1 MVDNAR
7 TRHNSRVRPD
17 GSMAVEVISVTGKTL
32 SSPAFVYFRTSCTF
46 LLKCLSFNFQ
56 VAHTI
61 LGDIIDNGLEG
72 EPVIECGSES
82 LSVRFRT
89 RSPFEG
95 HIYVK
100 GHYGTPG
107 CRTDASL
114 ENTANLTVGFT
125 ECDVL
130 RQRSNSPRGLL
141 LASTIIISFH
151 PMFVT
156 KIDKSYRVQCF
167 YAETAKTVTQ
177 NLEVS
182 EGKEMQKNVLV
193 IIGDEEAAHE
203 GRPSNVL
210 HERLPHTLN
219 LYSSV
224 ARKLPSE
231 TVTSTVPLP
240 ECRYQVLSGGKNG
253 TPLKFASVGQQVY
266 HEWTCDPEGKL
277 TEDSSFCA
285 TVHSCNVKEDGGREV
300 QLLDENGCAVDR
312 YLLNNLEYTSDLT
325 GGQISQVFKFA
336 DQPSLFFQC
345 QIRLSLKEGSVC
357 KRSSDDCPK
366 ALRGKRSSE
375 KDDNNVDVVS
385 QYMTVFDIDDTSTG
399 GDVGSFF

>member
-1 MVDNAR
+1 MVR
-7 TRHNSRVRPD
+7 WLLRLCPLLV
-17 GSMAVEVISVTGKTL
+17 
-32 SSPAFVYFRTSCTF
+32 SPAFLADV
-46 LLKCLSFNFQ
+46 
-56 VAHTI
+56 
-61 LGDIIDNGLEG
+61 IDNGLNG

-82 LSVRFRT
+82 LSIRFRT

-107 CRTDASL
+107 CRSDASL
-114 ENTANLTVGFT
+114 ENSANLTVGFT

-141 LASTIIISFH
+141 LVSTIIISFH

-167 YAETAKTVTQ
+167 YAETARTVTQ
-177 NLEVS
+177 NLNVS
-182 EGKEMQKNVLV
+182 EGGNMQRNVLV
-193 IIGDEEAAHE
+193 VIGDEGASK
-203 GRPSNVL
+203 GSRPSNVL
-210 HERLPHTLN
+210 HDPGHNLHGETLT
-219 LYSSV
+219 
-224 ARKLPSE
+224 A
-231 TVTSTVPLP
+231 TVPLP
-240 ECRYQVLSGGKNG
+240 ECKYQVLSEGKNG

-266 HEWTCDPEGKL
+266 HEWTCDPDGKL
-277 TEDSSFCA
+277 ADDSSFCA

-325 GGQISQVFKFA
+325 GGQVSQVFKFA

-345 QIRLSLKEGSVC
+345 QIRITIKDGSVC
-357 KRSSDDCPK
+357 KRTSDDCPRT
-366 ALRGKRSSE
+366 LRGKRSSE
-375 KDDNNVDVVS
+375 SEDDNNVDVVS
-385 QYMTVFDIDDTSTG
+385 QYMTVFDIDDTSTDPSSLRQSSN
-399 GDVGSFF
+399 GDICVSPLAAGSLLSAFASSLLVCVACLATMNRRGIAHVKLQD

>member
-1 MVDNAR
+1 MPF
-7 TRHNSRVRPD
+7 S
-17 GSMAVEVISVTGKTL
+17 GG
-32 SSPAFVYFRTSCTF
+32 
-46 LLKCLSFNFQ
+46 Q
-56 VAHTI
+56 V
-61 LGDIIDNGLEG
+61 
-72 EPVIECGSES
+72 
-82 LSVRFRT
+82 
-89 RSPFEG
+89 
-95 HIYVK
+95 
-100 GHYGTPG
+100 
-107 CRTDASL
+107 
-114 ENTANLTVGFT
+114 
-125 ECDVL
+125 VL
-130 RQRSNSPRGLL
+130 Q
-141 LASTIIISFH
+141 
-151 PMFVT
+151 MFVT

-210 HERLPHTLN
+210 HEWDTL
-219 LYSSV
+219 LD
-224 ARKLPSE
+224 R
-231 TVTSTVPLP
+231 
-240 ECRYQVLSGGKNG
+240 VLSGGKNG

-300 QLLDENGCAVDR
+300 QLLDENG

-385 QYMTVFDIDDTSTG
+385 QYMTVFDIDDTSTDPSQLRQEAPH
-399 GDVGSFF
+399 GDICISPLAAGSLLSAFASSLLICLVCMATMNSRRNSAHVKLVD